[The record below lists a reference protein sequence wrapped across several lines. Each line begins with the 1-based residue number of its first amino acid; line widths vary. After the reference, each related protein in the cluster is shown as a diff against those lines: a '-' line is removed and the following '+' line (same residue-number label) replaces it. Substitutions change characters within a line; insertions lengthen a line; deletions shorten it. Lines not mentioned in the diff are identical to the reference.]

1 MRKSLVWIS
10 ISLSVSVIQLQAAGL
25 KNATVRFSVID
36 DDKIPVTNAHVFA
49 CSLSSHKGEGYTD
62 SNGIFIYEAR
72 SVYSEMYCKVRK
84 EGYYLS
90 AGSVWVATKWGD
102 VPANTLS
109 VVLKRIIN
117 PVPMLKRKVAI
128 LFPVLDQP
136 LGFDFEVGDLIE
148 PYGKGKSADVWITG
162 TRKLDIPD
170 AIDHRAIIV
179 TSNALNGFIEF
190 PVVREMD
197 EIKSKSDLEPPQRAP
212 DVGYTNQI
220 APYLLSIPRKYWKST
235 HEENRDYLFRVRS
248 QTNEL
253 GDITHANVGWF
264 NESIQMSHNND
275 KRVTNVANR
284 VRISFG
290 YYYNPDPLS
299 RSLEPNEIAGR
310 QGVFLPKP
318 DPRPQSDTVQPGKAF
333 EKRVVTGRVA
343 DALSQQ
349 VRQFMLCMR
358 EGDTNKCATIL
369 ADDFRTVGGVTR
381 EQQLKELSG
390 QVAVMREKKVE
401 WADTRVDAV
410 YTTAKDNEFLVAV
423 DVVMTRPG
431 EKHVERQTWTFRKQN
446 KQWVLVYIDI

>member
-1 MRKSLVWIS
+1 MRRSVLAFAS
-10 ISLSVSVIQLQAAGL
+10 ILIAAQLTYAKDLASARIFFRVVDDLGAPVSNACIQGYSLSTAGGKSGL
-25 KNATVRFSVID
+25 TD
-36 DDKIPVTNAHVFA
+36 TN
-49 CSLSSHKGEGYTD
+49 G
-62 SNGIFIYEAR
+62 
-72 SVYSEMYCKVRK
+72 VYSYYDRRVYGEVSCVISKF
-84 EGYYLS
+84 GYYDVE
-90 AGSVWVATKWGD
+90 GNNWVPKYWGD
-102 VPANTLS
+102 CPTNTLS
-109 VVLKRIIN
+109 VVLKRIIK

-179 TSNALNGFIEF
+179 TSNTLNGFIEF

-264 NESIQMSHNND
+264 NESIQMSHNDD

-310 QGVFLPKP
+310 QGKHGSKT

-369 ADDFRTVGGVTR
+369 ADDFRTVGGITR
-381 EQQLKELSG
+381 EYQLKELSG

-423 DVVMTRPG
+423 DVVMTRLG

-446 KQWVLVYIDI
+446 KQWVLIYIDE

>member
-1 MRKSLVWIS
+1 
-10 ISLSVSVIQLQAAGL
+10 
-25 KNATVRFSVID
+25 
-36 DDKIPVTNAHVFA
+36 
-49 CSLSSHKGEGYTD
+49 
-62 SNGIFIYEAR
+62 
-72 SVYSEMYCKVRK
+72 
-84 EGYYLS
+84 
-90 AGSVWVATKWGD
+90 
-102 VPANTLS
+102 
-109 VVLKRIIN
+109 
-117 PVPMLKRKVAI
+117 
-128 LFPVLDQP
+128 VLDQP

-162 TRKLDIPD
+162 TRKLDIPNT
-170 AIDHRAIIV
+170 IDLRANMV

-197 EIKSKSDLEPPQRAP
+197 EIKNKSDLEPPQRAP

-220 APYLLSIPRKYWKST
+220 DPYLLFVPSKQYNASDQEK
-235 HEENRDYLFRVRS
+235 RDFLFRVRS

-253 GDITHANVGWF
+253 GKITHANVGWF
-264 NESIQMSHNND
+264 YESIKLTGYKDLSEETGRLKCSKTESMEE
-275 KRVTNVANR
+275 KRKKM
-284 VRISFG
+284 RITFA
-290 YYYNPDPLS
+290 YYYNPDSLS

-310 QGVFLPKP
+310 QKVFLPKP

-369 ADDFRTVGGVTR
+369 ADDFRTVGGITR
-381 EQQLKELSG
+381 EYQLKELSG